1 MSGIIAQNSGRH
13 TGLVKAASA
22 GGEWTLIQT
31 LTSDGSDD
39 DLSFTS
45 GLDSTYDEY
54 CFIFTNLHAETNDA
68 IFGMNLSIDGGS
80 NYNVTKTS
88 SFFKSY
94 NKEDG
99 STNGVGYDGGY
110 DLAQVTTY
118 QKLTLTNKNNADDS
132 WSGWMFLYA
141 PASTS
146 SVKHWISRISAP
158 YDTSAA
164 DCLSAGYGN
173 TASAV
178 DAITFLMS
186 SGEIQAGSIS
196 LYGIG

>member
-31 LTSDGSDD
+31 QTASSSSDI
-39 DLSFTS
+39 SFTS
-45 GLDSTYDEY
+45 GLDSTYDKY
-54 CFIFTNLHAETNDA
+54 CFEFINLHGATTDA
-68 IFGMNLSIDGGS
+68 IFVMNLSIDGGS

-110 DLAQVTTY
+110 ERTRE
-118 QKLTLTNKNNADDS
+118 
-132 WSGWMFLYA
+132 
-141 PASTS
+141 P
-146 SVKHWISRISAP
+146 H
-158 YDTSAA
+158 
-164 DCLSAGYGN
+164 
-173 TASAV
+173 AV
-178 DAITFLMS
+178 RGVES
-186 SGEIQAGSIS
+186 Q
-196 LYGIG
+196 